1 MTQSSLVEVSP
12 DNKVRAYNQGTIDRY
27 SAKELELLDNVVL
40 TAKQFQEK
48 RLELL
53 WSLSQLKDEMD
64 ATDQAN
70 GIVVQSGASKSR
82 FWDGIERGDMGEYW
96 KGVGRSTIKDGF
108 MYVACCQ
115 QVTKSIQSANGLPAN
130 HQITGRAPADK
141 NPLLECP
148 LSQEAAIAYNALPAD
163 AKQTANIC
171 HPCR

>member
-1 MTQSSLVEVSP
+1 MTQSSLVEVTP

-82 FWDGIERGDMGEYW
+82 FWDGIERGDMGP
-96 KGVGRSTIKDGF
+96 
-108 MYVACCQ
+108 
-115 QVTKSIQSANGLPAN
+115 N
-130 HQITGRAPADK
+130 TGKA
-141 NPLLECP
+141 
-148 LSQEAAIAYNALPAD
+148 
-163 AKQTANIC
+163 
-171 HPCR
+171 